1 MRRRRLSNTNNGRGP
16 LCSRV
21 IILLLAVL
29 SLSCPSSSYLPSSK
43 LGSSSKVRRIIG
55 SRNDGRRILSELA
68 AAPKRLEENVDGI
81 LYVNDRV
88 CER

>member
-1 MRRRRLSNTNNGRGP
+1 M
-16 LCSRV
+16 
-21 IILLLAVL
+21 
-29 SLSCPSSSYLPSSK
+29 
-43 LGSSSKVRRIIG
+43 RIIG

>member
-1 MRRRRLSNTNNGRGP
+1 MRRR
-16 LCSRV
+16 
-21 IILLLAVL
+21 
-29 SLSCPSSSYLPSSK
+29 
-43 LGSSSKVRRIIG
+43 IG
-55 SRNDGRRILSELA
+55 STSDRRRILNELA